1 MKVDVLIWKELRGLF
16 KSTRAKHGRI
26 DFVFANAGMGE
37 FQNAFDDTFDED
49 GELAE
54 PSLAV
59 IDVNL
64 KSVALSE
71 SLFKDPG

>member
-1 MKVDVLIWKELRGLF
+1 
-16 KSTRAKHGRI
+16 
-26 DFVFANAGMGE
+26 VFANAGIPE
-37 FQNAFDDTFDED
+37 IENAFEDTYDDE

-64 KSVALSE
+64 KSVVLSKLE
-71 SLFKDPG
+71 SILIRV